1 MLKKTQII
9 NFVLDQPN
17 GQIRRKDLVH
27 FICNLNGVLYD
38 PVSCRGY
45 YSVALQDTA
54 SWWRR
59 GGFLMFS
66 SKKEPRHLYRV
77 RRGVYGVKD
86 EHGHVLGLTYPPYD
100 SAAAARAAAERAA
113 TAVGRAL
120 NRMKNEYEKPVKGT
134 YDSATSA
141 DFRTPRMKNEQAVY
155 DLNKSVK
162 KLAEEEDNYLQER
175 WDEEHEDFVH
185 LRRNVAKKKPTAA
198 ESKVPRPIVTFGLL
212 DDEIYIGLTDPKGD
226 TMWTKLKSFHRELD
240 TVLNFDYFNNNC

>member
-17 GQIRRKDLVH
+17 GQIRRKDLIH

-77 RRGVYGVKD
+77 RRGVFGVKD
-86 EHGHVLGLTYPPYD
+86 AYGNVLGLTYAPYD
-100 SAAAARAAAERAA
+100 SAATARAAAERVA
-113 TAVGRAL
+113 TAVGRTL
-120 NRMKNEYEKPVKGT
+120 NRIKNEYEKPVTGQ
-134 YDSATSA
+134 YDSTTSA
-141 DFRTPRMKNEQAVY
+141 DFRTPRMKNEQATY
-155 DLNKSVK
+155 DLNKSIK
-162 KLAEEEDNYLQER
+162 KLAEEEDKYN
-175 WDEEHEDFVH
+175 
-185 LRRNVAKKKPTAA
+185 
-198 ESKVPRPIVTFGLL
+198 VPRPIVTFGLKG
-212 DDEIYIGLTDPKGD
+212 DDIYVGLTNPKGD
-226 TMWTKLKSFHRELD
+226 TMWIKLIELHRKLD
-240 TVLNFDYFNNNC
+240 TVLNFNYFNNNC

>member
-9 NFVLDQPN
+9 NFVLDQPDA
-17 GQIRRKDLVH
+17 QIRRKDLIH
-27 FICNLNGVLYD
+27 FICNLNGVKYD

-45 YSVALQDTA
+45 YSVALQDTT

-86 EHGHVLGLTYPPYD
+86 ELGNVFGQNYYPAKAPLLPKDKSYTKL
-100 SAAAARAAAERAA
+100 E
-113 TAVGRAL
+113 
-120 NRMKNEYEKPVKGT
+120 KN

-141 DFRTPRMKNEQAVY
+141 DFRTPRMKNEQATY

-162 KLAEEEDNYLQER
+162 KLAEEEDKYLEER
-175 WDEEHEDFVH
+175 WDEAHEDFIH
-185 LRRNVAKKKPTAA
+185 LRRSTAKKRPTTT
-198 ESKVPRPIVTFGLL
+198 ESNVPRPIVTFGLL
-212 DDEIYIGLTDPKGD
+212 DDEIYIGLTDPKGN
-226 TMWTKLKSFHRELD
+226 TMWTKLKSFHRELN

>member
-17 GQIRRKDLVH
+17 AQIRRKDLIH

-77 RRGVYGVKD
+77 RRGVFGVKD
-86 EHGHVLGLTYPPYD
+86 EHGNVLGLTYPPYD
-100 SAAAARAAAERAA
+100 SMSAALDRGLE
-113 TAVGRAL
+113 L
-120 NRMKNEYEKPVKGT
+120 MNDEYEKPVK
-134 YDSATSA
+134 DSTSA
-141 DFRTPRMKNEQAVY
+141 DFRTPRMKNEQATY
-155 DLNKSVK
+155 DLNKSIK
-162 KLAEEEDNYLQER
+162 KLAEEEDKYLEER
-175 WDEEHEDFVH
+175 WDEAHEDFIH
-185 LRRNVAKKKPTAA
+185 LRRKVANKKPTVP
-198 ESKVPRPIVTFGLL
+198 ESNVPRPIVTFGLKG
-212 DDEIYIGLTDPKGD
+212 DDIYVGITDPKGD
-226 TMWTKLKSFHRELD
+226 TMWMKLD
-240 TVLNFDYFNNNC
+240 TVLNFNNNC

>member
-17 GQIRRKDLVH
+17 AEIRRKDLIH

-86 EHGHVLGLTYPPYD
+86 EHGNVLGLTYPPYG

-113 TAVGRAL
+113 TAVGRTV
-120 NRMKNEYEKPVKGT
+120 NQMKKKPVK
-134 YDSATSA
+134 DSTSA
-141 DFRTPRMKNEQAVY
+141 DFRTPRMKNEQATY
-155 DLNKSVK
+155 DLNKSIK
-162 KLAEEEDNYLQER
+162 KLAEEEDKYLEER
-175 WDEEHEDFVH
+175 WDEAHEDFIH
-185 LRRNVAKKKPTAA
+185 LRRKDANKKPTVP
-198 ESKVPRPIVTFGLL
+198 ESRVPRPIVTFGLKG
-212 DDEIYIGLTDPKGD
+212 DDIYVGLTDPNGD
-226 TMWTKLKSFHRELD
+226 TMWMKLD
-240 TVLNFDYFNNNC
+240 TVLNFNNNC

>member
-9 NFVLDQPN
+9 NFVLDQPDA
-17 GQIRRKDLVH
+17 QIRRKDLIH
-27 FICNLNGVLYD
+27 FICNLNGVKYD

-86 EHGHVLGLTYPPYD
+86 ELGNVFGQNFLTELDQNYYPAKTPLLPKDKSYTKL
-100 SAAAARAAAERAA
+100 E
-113 TAVGRAL
+113 
-120 NRMKNEYEKPVKGT
+120 KN

-141 DFRTPRMKNEQAVY
+141 DFRTPRMKNEQATY

-162 KLAEEEDNYLQER
+162 KLAEEEDKYLEER
-175 WDEEHEDFVH
+175 WDEAHEDFIH
-185 LRRNVAKKKPTAA
+185 LRRSTAKKKPTTT
-198 ESKVPRPIVTFGLL
+198 ESNVPRPIVTFGLL
-212 DDEIYIGLTDPKGD
+212 DDKYYIGLPTPKGD
-226 TMWTKLKSFHRELD
+226 TMWMKLD
-240 TVLNFDYFNNNC
+240 TVLKFNNNC

>member
-17 GQIRRKDLVH
+17 GQIRRKDLIH

-77 RRGVYGVKD
+77 RRGVFGVKD
-86 EHGHVLGLTYPPYD
+86 AYGNVLGLTYPPYD

-113 TAVGRAL
+113 TAVGRTL
-120 NRMKNEYEKPVKGT
+120 NRIKNEYEKPVTGQ

-141 DFRTPRMKNEQAVY
+141 DFRTPRMKNEQATY
-155 DLNKSVK
+155 DLNKSIK
-162 KLAEEEDNYLQER
+162 KLAEEEDKYN
-175 WDEEHEDFVH
+175 
-185 LRRNVAKKKPTAA
+185 
-198 ESKVPRPIVTFGLL
+198 VPRPIVTFGLKG
-212 DDEIYIGLTDPKGD
+212 DDIYVGLTNPKGD
-226 TMWTKLKSFHRELD
+226 TMWIKLIELHRKLD
-240 TVLNFDYFNNNC
+240 TVLNYNYWTNNC

>member
-9 NFVLDQPN
+9 NFVLDQPDA
-17 GQIRRKDLVH
+17 QIRRKDLIH
-27 FICNLNGVLYD
+27 FICNLNDVKYD

-66 SKKEPRHLYRV
+66 SKKEPRHLYRI
-77 RRGVYGVKD
+77 RRGVFGVKD
-86 EHGHVLGLTYPPYD
+86 ELGNVFGQNYTPH
-100 SAAAARAAAERAA
+100 
-113 TAVGRAL
+113 
-120 NRMKNEYEKPVKGT
+120 
-134 YDSATSA
+134 DSATAA
-141 DFRTPRMKNEQAVY
+141 DFRTPRMKNEQATY

-162 KLAEEEDNYLQER
+162 KLAEEEDKYLEER
-175 WDEEHEDFVH
+175 WDEAHEDFIH
-185 LRRNVAKKKPTAA
+185 LRRNITKKKPTVT

-212 DDEIYIGLTDPKGD
+212 GDEYYIGLTTPKGD
-226 TMWTKLKSFHRELD
+226 TMWMKLTEFHRKLD